1 MTRKIGFSKVSW
13 LGVLAGL
20 LGYFFHATMRSGGS
34 EIPLV
39 AFSVLMALLFW
50 LSAVTLE
57 KKSRYDEVFR
67 PMRSDFICNTIGAIG
82 LGAGCVLSMQA
93 GGTFVRLIGLLGLVS
108 ALALL
113 LGGVF
118 RMKPGVPSAM
128 FYVPAILY
136 YVCKL
141 FYHQGRIRFL

>member
-57 KKSRYDEVFR
+57 KKSGQRARLLVQ
-67 PMRSDFICNTIGAIG
+67 SDAGIRMIPPNAGHKPNTN
-82 LGAGCVLSMQA
+82 
-93 GGTFVRLIGLLGLVS
+93 
-108 ALALL
+108 
-113 LGGVF
+113 
-118 RMKPGVPSAM
+118 PSAHECASSAVTTKEHTHGQ
-128 FYVPAILY
+128 YPV
-136 YVCKL
+136 
-141 FYHQGRIRFL
+141 